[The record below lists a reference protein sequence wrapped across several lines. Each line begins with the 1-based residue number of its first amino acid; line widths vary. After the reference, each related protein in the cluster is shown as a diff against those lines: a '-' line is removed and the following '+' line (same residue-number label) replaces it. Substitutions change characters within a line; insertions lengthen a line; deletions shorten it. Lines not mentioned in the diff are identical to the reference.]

1 MLAGWKGFGTLR
13 QFMGNQ
19 LSWSEWLRELTEV
32 EKREDLRGGGGLDL
46 RLDDGGSWTIQRA
59 GFLRLDTAIT

>member
-1 MLAGWKGFGTLR
+1 MEKIRYTSAVYGTYVYLHV
-13 QFMGNQ
+13 
-19 LSWSEWLRELTEV
+19 SELTEV
-32 EKREDLRGGGGLDL
+32 EEGEDLRGGSGLDL